1 MPKIPRDIS
10 GRELEKLLNRVFVDT
25 NIFIYAIMIRKFF
38 GVKIVV
44 MNINERVRQNGN
56 KKDINFL

>member
-44 MNINERVRQNGN
+44 MKINERVRQNGN